1 MTGPTMAGEPEPTTP
16 PPAQPTTSTPSAVDG
31 LLRDYHDARRRE
43 DQWRIPQLLLA
54 LATPIVGLIS
64 VFFILGHQENYA
76 AIAGAV
82 SIVTGIGAALLATQ
96 VWRWHRTAIGIANS
110 VRDEHP
116 SDAVLLLKDPL

>member
-16 PPAQPTTSTPSAVDG
+16 PPAQPATPSPSAVDG
-31 LLRDYHDARRRE
+31 LLREYHDARRRE

-64 VFFILGHQENYA
+64 VIFILAHQENYA
-76 AIAGAV
+76 AIAGGVA
-82 SIVTGIGAALLATQ
+82 IITGIAAALLATQ
-96 VWRWHRTAIGIANS
+96 VWQWHRTAIGIANR
-110 VRDEHP
+110 VRDDHP